1 MTKTKTIQTAPQ
13 RRSGLAISVSAL
25 QTENSLGCGEFLDL
39 IPFADFCKEA
49 TISVIQILP
58 INDTGTE
65 SSPYSALSAFA
76 LHPLYI
82 RISEIEAFSTLNK
95 TIANEILLE
104 IEEKKKIFVNEKR
117 FNYKELREFKLS
129 LLKKIWEEIANDF
142 IVSKEAKDWIAE
154 NPWIKSY
161 ACFMV
166 LKEKNNEA
174 SFKSWSEFSRLTKAE
189 IEELWNVVLSKKSLY
204 FHVWVQ
210 KNATAQLEKV
220 SEYCKAND
228 VLLKGDIPILMNED
242 SADIWANPEF
252 FIENLRAGSP
262 PDGSNPYGQNW
273 GFPIYNWSNLKKTDY
288 SWWKQR
294 LLEAAKYYQMYRI
307 DHVLG
312 FFRIWAVPEGESK
325 AVLGWT
331 VPQASMNSNELG
343 KCSLSKETIRWL
355 SKPHIATKDIELV
368 NNGDYL
374 GTHGIL
380 SQCMDRIGT
389 EELWLFKE
397 SIKTDADIWDLDI
410 PHPIKEK
417 LAEKWLDR
425 CLVEIAVDAYVP
437 SSLYESST
445 SWKSLDEGQRI
456 QLIKLMSEK
465 NEIQNKL
472 WEKQAMELLGTL
484 SNVGEMI
491 VCAEDLGAG
500 LESMPRVLKALSIN
514 ALRVVRWNRLWK
526 EDGQPFVDFADYPAL
541 SVTTSSVH
549 DSSTLRAWW
558 DTEEDSK
565 DFGRRFLCK
574 NKENQTEIY
583 THPLFSPEICNEVL
597 SIMADTNSNYF
608 INPIQDF
615 LHLDPQYYDEN
626 CDDERI
632 NIPGTVNTF
641 NWTYKLPVFIEEL
654 EKNTDLIKKIKNIV
668 AIHTK
673 NEVSY
678 DKS

>member
-1 MTKTKTIQTAPQ
+1 MDTKKSSQNSLQ
-13 RRSGLAISVSAL
+13 RRTGVAVPVTAL
-25 QTENSLGCGEFLDL
+25 LTKKSLGCGEFLDL
-39 IPFADFCKEA
+39 IPFADFCA
-49 TISVIQILP
+49 ASGLSLIQILP
-58 INDTGTE
+58 VNDTGTE

-82 RISEIEAFSTLNK
+82 RISEIEAFSTFNK

-161 ACFMV
+161 ACFRV
-166 LKEKNNEA
+166 IKEKNHEA
-174 SFKSWSEFSRLTKAE
+174 SFKSWNEYKNLSQAE
-189 IEELWNVVLSKKSLY
+189 IAELWDLVLEKESLY
-204 FHVWVQ
+204 FQVWVQ
-210 KNATAQLEKV
+210 KNANEQFLKASAYCREKG
-220 SEYCKAND
+220 

-242 SADIWANPEF
+242 SVDIWSNPDF
-252 FIENLRAGSP
+252 FIEHLRAGSP
-262 PDGSNPYGQNW
+262 PDGPNPFGQNW
-273 GFPIYNWSNLKKTDY
+273 GFPVYNWEALKKNAY
-288 SWWKQR
+288 SWWKER
-294 LLEAAKYYQMYRI
+294 LLEASKYYQMYRI

-312 FFRIWAVPEGESK
+312 FFRIWAVPHGESK
-325 AVLGWT
+325 ALLGWT
-331 VPQASMNSNELG
+331 IPNAPISKDELI
-343 KCSLSKETIRWL
+343 KCGFSADTIRWL
-355 SKPHIATKDIELV
+355 SQPHVATHEIQAV

-374 GTHGIL
+374 GTHGLL
-380 SQCMDRIGT
+380 SKCMDRIGN
-389 EELWLFKE
+389 EELWLFNKT
-397 SIKTDADIWDLDI
+397 IKTDADIWALDI
-410 PHPIKEK
+410 PHVVKEK

-425 CLVEIAVDAYVP
+425 CLIEFEANSFVP
-437 SSLYESST
+437 FVHFERTSS
-445 SWKSLDEGQRI
+445 WQSLHDGQRHH
-456 QLIKLMSEK
+456 LYGLFKDKE
-465 NEIQNKL
+465 NKENFL
-472 WEKQAMELLGTL
+472 WEKQASELLGAL
-484 SNVGEMI
+484 SNVGGMI
-491 VCAEDLGAG
+491 ACAEDLGAN
-500 LESMPRVLKALSIN
+500 LESMPRVLESLSIN

-526 EDGQPFVDFADYPAL
+526 QAGQPYVAFENYPVL
-541 SVTTSSVH
+541 SVATSSVH
-549 DSSTLRAWW
+549 DSSTLRGWW
-558 DTEEDSK
+558 DQEADAK
-565 DFGRRFLCK
+565 DFGRSFLHEQA
-574 NKENQTEIY
+574 ENTYE
-583 THPLFSPEICNEVL
+583 HKAFSPDICNKVL
-597 SIMADTNSNYF
+597 SAMAKAKSRYF

-654 EKNTDLIKKIKNIV
+654 EKNNDLIKKIKNIV